1 MKDYK
6 FLKGFLLGVLLAA
19 VVGLGGYLGV
29 TNYIS
34 AKEARQEET
43 APDSAKAKKKIQ
55 LLETLI
61 DETYLEDAD
70 EDALTESM
78 YAGLID
84 GLGDPYSRYYT
95 KEEYKSLTEETEG
108 SYQGIGIVMQQ
119 NPDTG
124 VITIV
129 RCYEGAPG
137 AEAGVLPGDILYKV
151 DGEEVTGTEL
161 AEVAKKIR
169 SEDTE
174 SAKLTLARDGEN
186 DYIEVDV
193 KKAQV
198 EIPVVSHEMLE
209 NQVGYIA
216 VYEFTA
222 VTVQQYNDAY
232 ADLMAQGMK
241 KLVIDLRGTP
251 GGLLTAVC
259 DIFNN
264 IAPEKLIVYTEDK
277 NGEKEEYLSGKGTNM
292 DVPLAVLVN
301 GNSASAAEIFAGA
314 VQDYGIGTLV
324 GTTTFGKGIVQK
336 VTPLTDGSA
345 VKLTISKYYTPSGRN
360 IHGTGITPDV
370 EVELDE
376 ALKQKVTISK
386 DEDNQLQKA
395 LEVLGE

>member
-6 FLKGFLLGVLLAA
+6 FFKGFLLGILLTA
-19 VVGLGGYLGV
+19 VAGLGGYLGV
-29 TNYIS
+29 TNYIA
-34 AKEARQEET
+34 AKEANQAET
-43 APDSAKAKKKIQ
+43 APDSVMAKKKIQ

-61 DETYLEDAD
+61 DETYLEDVD
-70 EDALTESM
+70 ENELTESM

-95 KEEYKSLTEETEG
+95 VDEYKSLNEETEG

-151 DGEEVTGTEL
+151 NDKEVTGTEL
-161 AEVAKKIR
+161 AEVAKKIK
-169 SEDTE
+169 SQDTDMVH
-174 SAKLTLARDGEN
+174 LTLARDGEN
-186 DYIEVDV
+186 DYIDIDV

-198 EIPVVSHEMLE
+198 EIPVVAHEMLA

-216 VYEFTA
+216 VYEFTG

-232 ADLMAQGMK
+232 NELKGQGMK
-241 KLVIDLRGTP
+241 KLVVDLRGNP

-277 NGEKEEYLSGKGTNM
+277 NGQKEEYLSGEGTAL
-292 DVPLAVLVN
+292 DVPMAVLVN
-301 GNSASAAEIFAGA
+301 GNSASASEIFAGA
-314 VQDYGIGTLV
+314 VQDYGLGTLV

-345 VKLTISKYYTPSGRN
+345 VKLTISKYYTPNGRN

>member
-169 SEDTE
+169 SEDTV

-241 KLVIDLRGTP
+241 KLVIDLRGNP

>member
-6 FLKGFLLGVLLAA
+6 FFKGFLLGILLTA
-19 VVGLGGYLGV
+19 VAGLGGYLGV
-29 TNYIS
+29 TNYIA
-34 AKEARQEET
+34 AKEANQAET
-43 APDSAKAKKKIQ
+43 APDSVMAKKKIQ

-61 DETYLEDAD
+61 DETYLEDVD
-70 EDALTESM
+70 ENELTESM

-95 KEEYKSLTEETEG
+95 VDEYKSLNEETEG

-151 DGEEVTGTEL
+151 NDKEVTGTEL
-161 AEVAKKIR
+161 AEVAKKIK
-169 SEDTE
+169 SQDTDVVH
-174 SAKLTLARDGEN
+174 LTLARDGEN
-186 DYIEVDV
+186 DYIDIDV

-198 EIPVVSHEMLE
+198 EIPVVAHEMLA

-216 VYEFTA
+216 VYEFTG

-232 ADLMAQGMK
+232 NELKGQGMK
-241 KLVIDLRGTP
+241 KLVVDLRGNP

-277 NGEKEEYLSGKGTNM
+277 NGQKEEYLSGEGTAL
-292 DVPLAVLVN
+292 DVPMAVLVN
-301 GNSASAAEIFAGA
+301 GNSASASEIFAGA
-314 VQDYGIGTLV
+314 VQDYGLGTLV

-345 VKLTISKYYTPSGRN
+345 VKLTISKYYTPNGRN

>member
-241 KLVIDLRGTP
+241 KLVIDLRGNP

-376 ALKQKVTISK
+376 TLKQKVTISK

>member
-43 APDSAKAKKKIQ
+43 APDSSKAKKKIQ

-241 KLVIDLRGTP
+241 KLVIDLRGNP

>member
-241 KLVIDLRGTP
+241 KLVIDLRGNP

>member
-241 KLVIDLRGTP
+241 KLVIDLRGNP

-264 IAPEKLIVYTEDK
+264 IAPEKLIVYTENK

>member
-6 FLKGFLLGVLLAA
+6 FFKGFLLGILLTA
-19 VVGLGGYLGV
+19 VAGLGGYLGV
-29 TNYIS
+29 TNYIA
-34 AKEARQEET
+34 AKEANQAET
-43 APDSAKAKKKIQ
+43 APDSVMAKKKIQ

-61 DETYLEDAD
+61 DETYLEDVD
-70 EDALTESM
+70 ENELTESM

-95 KEEYKSLTEETEG
+95 VDEYKSLNEETEG

-151 DGEEVTGTEL
+151 NDKEVTGTEL
-161 AEVAKKIR
+161 AEVAKKIK
-169 SEDTE
+169 SQDTDVVH
-174 SAKLTLARDGEN
+174 LTLARDGEN
-186 DYIEVDV
+186 DYIDIDV

-198 EIPVVSHEMLE
+198 EIPVVAHEMLA

-216 VYEFTA
+216 VYEFTG

-232 ADLMAQGMK
+232 KELKSQGMK
-241 KLVIDLRGTP
+241 KLVVDLRGNP

-277 NGEKEEYLSGKGTNM
+277 NGQKEEYLSGEGTAL
-292 DVPLAVLVN
+292 DVPMAVLVN
-301 GNSASAAEIFAGA
+301 GNSASASEIFAGA
-314 VQDYGIGTLV
+314 VQDYGLGTLV

-345 VKLTISKYYTPSGRN
+345 VKLTISKYYTPNGRN

>member
-241 KLVIDLRGTP
+241 KLVIDLRGNP

-376 ALKQKVTISK
+376 ALKQKGTISK

-395 LEVLGE
+395 LEVVGE

>member
-34 AKEARQEET
+34 AKEAGQEET

-95 KEEYKSLTEETEG
+95 EEEYKSLTEETEG

-174 SAKLTLARDGEN
+174 SAQLTLARDGEN

-232 ADLMAQGMK
+232 EDLMAQGMK
-241 KLVIDLRGTP
+241 KLVIDLRGNP

-259 DIFNN
+259 DIFND

-277 NGEKEEYLSGKGTNM
+277 NGEKEEYLSGKGTNIE
-292 DVPLAVLVN
+292 VPLAVLVN

-345 VKLTISKYYTPSGRN
+345 VKLTISKYYTPGGRN

-376 ALKQKVTISK
+376 ALKQKVTVSK
-386 DEDNQLQKA
+386 EEDNQLQKA

>member
-6 FLKGFLLGVLLAA
+6 FFKGFLLGILLTA
-19 VVGLGGYLGV
+19 VAGLGGYLGV
-29 TNYIS
+29 TNYIA
-34 AKEARQEET
+34 AKEANQAET
-43 APDSAKAKKKIQ
+43 APDSVMAKKKIQ

-61 DETYLEDAD
+61 DETYLEDVD
-70 EDALTESM
+70 ENELTESM

-95 KEEYKSLTEETEG
+95 VDEYKSLNEETEG

-151 DGEEVTGTEL
+151 NDKEVTGTEL
-161 AEVAKKIR
+161 AEVAKKIK
-169 SEDTE
+169 SQDTDMVH
-174 SAKLTLARDGEN
+174 LTLARDGEN
-186 DYIEVDV
+186 DYIDIDV

-198 EIPVVSHEMLE
+198 EIPVVAHEMLA

-216 VYEFTA
+216 VYEFTG

-232 ADLMAQGMK
+232 NELKGQGMK
-241 KLVIDLRGTP
+241 KLVVDLRGNP

-277 NGEKEEYLSGKGTNM
+277 NGKKEEYLSGEGTAL
-292 DVPLAVLVN
+292 DVPMAVLVN
-301 GNSASAAEIFAGA
+301 GNSASASEIFAGA
-314 VQDYGIGTLV
+314 VQDYGLGTLV

-345 VKLTISKYYTPSGRN
+345 VKLTISKYYTPNGRN